1 MTTIFGQAQ
10 ARSQTKSGSTK
21 FARHDHYPQGWQ
33 EIAAQFLNLFHRYGY
48 IYKPLPDGTW
58 FSADEKWKLT
68 DSEILKAVAGVHP
81 KFILGSRAGKTTR
94 FAVIDI
100 DNGSKY
106 HNRTYLEKL
115 LQLLANAGLERNA
128 LYRSS
133 YSGGW
138 HLYLFFEE
146 PINSADLRKQLLK
159 LLVLNDFLVAKG
171 QLEIFPHPGSN
182 GSQGLG
188 LRLPLQPGFAWLDKR
203 TLDIDLE
210 RHEVSATKA
219 LELFIDVLDSDANPY
234 AAFKQ
239 LKEYI
244 RALEL
249 RREAATIIGASRVPD
264 NVVSIRREQ
273 RDGEGDHITFVQA
286 VFHKLPPGIIADN
299 WYKGRLY
306 HLNGLTAPSQR
317 AECIECVGHYF
328 FYGDPSRDLPALGYG
343 YEQEREWAIREFL
356 SAHHNGQSKDINRG
370 RADAMAQVQRATNW
384 RPAHRPA
391 GDSAKYR
398 PQRPVSWIRENVN
411 RKRDARTRIAGALG
425 EIKKRQRSFST
436 VELQQAAGCS
446 RTTLYKHADIWRQD
460 YEDLAE
466 DFFAI
471 CTHEYNVVVGA
482 GSSETEPPS
491 TSLQLNMPLERLAA
505 RQIASE
511 LAMRNQRGEKR
522 ARKVIQKAL
531 DASEKDWQDKVRA
544 LAKAAAVEP
553 DFKKLKAFIVM
564 LVSYLST
571 APNEELQSELQVCL
585 RSLKEKASNSALELV
600 PETRRPPPS

>member
-1 MTTIFGQAQ
+1 MTD
-10 ARSQTKSGSTK
+10 GSW
-21 FARHDHYPQGWQ
+21 Y
-33 EIAAQFLNLFHRYGY
+33 
-48 IYKPLPDGTW
+48 
-58 FSADEKWKLT
+58 SAHEKWKLT
-68 DSEILKAVAGVHP
+68 DSEILKAIAGAHP
-81 KFILGSRAGKTTR
+81 KFILGCRAGKTTR
-94 FAVIDI
+94 FAVVDI
-100 DNGSKY
+100 DKGSKY
-106 HNRTYLEKL
+106 HNQTSLAKL
-115 LQLLANAGLERNA
+115 LQLLANAGLEANS

-159 LLVLNDFLVAKG
+159 LLALNDFLVTKG

-210 RHEVSATKA
+210 RHEISATKA
-219 LELFIDVLDSDANPY
+219 LELFIDVLEADANSY
-234 AAFKQ
+234 AAFRQ
-239 LKEYI
+239 LKAYVQE
-244 RALEL
+244 LEL
-249 RREAATIIGASRVPD
+249 RREAATNIGASRAPG
-264 NVVSIRREQ
+264 NLVSIRRDRQASE
-273 RDGEGDHITFVQA
+273 GEHIHFVRA
-286 VFHKLPPGIIADN
+286 VFQKLPPGIIVDN

-343 YEQEREWAIREFL
+343 YEQEREWALTEFL
-356 SAHHNGQSKDINRG
+356 SHHHNGQSKDINRG
-370 RADAMAQVQRATNW
+370 RTDAIAQVHRAANW
-384 RPAHRPA
+384 RPAHKKQSEPER
-391 GDSAKYR
+391 YR
-398 PQRPVSWIRENVN
+398 PQRPISWIRENVN
-411 RKRDARTRIAGALG
+411 RKSRARKRITEALAG
-425 EIKKRQRSFST
+425 IKKFHRAFTT
-436 VELQQAAGCS
+436 VELQQAAACS
-446 RTTLYKHADIWRQD
+446 RETLYKHADIWRKD
-460 YEDLAE
+460 YEDLA
-466 DFFAI
+466 DGFFAI
-471 CTHEYNVVVGA
+471 CTDEYNVVVGA

-511 LAMRNQRGEKR
+511 LAMRNQRGVKR
-522 ARKVIQKAL
+522 ARKAIQKAL

-585 RSLKEKASNSALELV
+585 KSLKEKASNRALELV
-600 PETRRPPPS
+600 PEMERPPPA